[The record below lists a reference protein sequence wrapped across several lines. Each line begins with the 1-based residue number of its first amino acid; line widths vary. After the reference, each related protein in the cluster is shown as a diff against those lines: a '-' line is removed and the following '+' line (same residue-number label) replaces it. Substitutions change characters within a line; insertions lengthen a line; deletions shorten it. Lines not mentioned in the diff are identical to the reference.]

1 MKIKWKNWKKMN
13 LKKIYV
19 IYNYNNI
26 FSINNLISINNY
38 KKNQIIIKNN

>member
-1 MKIKWKNWKKMN
+1 MN

>member
-1 MKIKWKNWKKMN
+1 MKKLEKKMN
-13 LKKIYV
+13 LKNIYV
-19 IYNYNNI
+19 IYNYNI